1 MNSAWPTWF
10 VGVMVAILGVGGLYV
25 ASRADDQVIY
35 VAGLIAFVGSALF
48 EFLLIKM
55 TFDHA
60 ERH

>member
-1 MNSAWPTWF
+1 MNTWPTWF

-35 VAGLIAFVGSALF
+35 IAGLIVFVGTTLF
-48 EFLLIKM
+48 EFLLIKSS
-55 TFDHA
+55 FDHA